1 MPKYEIELTDAEA
14 KAISYTTLDAQDF
27 AKSTLV
33 NEAFRA
39 KELILVENMKH
50 CNANKITIAD
60 TEEKQIDQAFD
71 VGAVKTVKERNAE
84 AEANAPK

>member
-27 AKSTLV
+27 AKSILV

-39 KELILVENMKH
+39 KQHI
-50 CNANKITIAD
+50 
-60 TEEKQIDQAFD
+60 
-71 VGAVKTVKERNAE
+71 
-84 AEANAPK
+84 

>member
-1 MPKYEIELTDAEA
+1 MICDNNVEKR
-14 KAISYTTLDAQDF
+14 TLHVIFHIFNSQ
-27 AKSTLV
+27 
-33 NEAFRA
+33 
-39 KELILVENMKH
+39 LILVENMKH

>member
-27 AKSTLV
+27 AKSILV

-39 KELILVENMKH
+39 KQLILVENMKH
-50 CNANKITIAD
+50 CNANKITIA
-60 TEEKQIDQAFD
+60 EIKLKIVVLIFILFPF
-71 VGAVKTVKERNAE
+71 VIN
-84 AEANAPK
+84 